1 MEKMRRMNI
10 IPLKCR
16 CRTGYN
22 PGLMFFC
29 ESQSQE
35 RVKASIKALG
45 EVSARV
51 I

>member
-22 PGLMFFC
+22 PGLMFFVNL
-29 ESQSQE
+29 
-35 RVKASIKALG
+35 RVRRGLRLASRPWVRLVPG
-45 EVSARV
+45 
-51 I
+51 